1 MQFPAGHIRSLMN
14 ILAILSQTEGL
25 QNSNHFSAEFS
36 ILLRKQLT
44 HSDLKIRCFGVFGAM
59 ASVRKMAN
67 QPIPNDAQIRELLKL
82 AWSFVER
89 DEDACS
95 IFLDELSSCVK
106 DLPMDVCKQYRTT
119 LQEKFQ
125 KLWTMENDLE
135 ERIKQ
140 MENRNGLNLK
150 LVAEFDANK
159 ECTEERILINFE
171 NHVSN
176 FNIWN
181 IYTCNFNLK

>member
-59 ASVRKMAN
+59 ASVRKMAT
-67 QPIPNDAQIRELLKL
+67 QQIPNEAQIRELLKL

-89 DEDACS
+89 DEDACG
-95 IFLDELSSCVK
+95 IFLDELSSCVT
-106 DLPMDVCKQYRTT
+106 DLPMDICKQYRAT

-125 KLWTMENDLE
+125 KLWTMEAADLN
-135 ERIKQ
+135 ERINQ
-140 MENRNGLNLK
+140 LENRNGLNLK
-150 LVAEFDANK
+150 LVVEFDANK
-159 ECTEERILINFE
+159 ECTEERMLINFE

-176 FNIWN
+176 FNN
-181 IYTCNFNLK
+181 